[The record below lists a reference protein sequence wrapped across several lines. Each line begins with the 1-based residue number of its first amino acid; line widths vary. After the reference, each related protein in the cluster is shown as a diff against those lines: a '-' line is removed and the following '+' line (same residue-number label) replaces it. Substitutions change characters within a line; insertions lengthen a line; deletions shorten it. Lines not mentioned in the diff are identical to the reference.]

1 VTLPRVLL
9 ASVLVLV
16 VLAGGVSATTTRSH
30 VAPQAAEDLRHLV
43 RELEALHPNPYHTV
57 PRAAFHRAVDDLIAR
72 LPQLDEDQALVEV
85 MRLLVLG
92 DRDGHTGMPPGGHT
106 RVLHRYPLRLY
117 YFADGLYVVR
127 ALGVPGAVGTK
138 LVATAGVPLAEVEA
152 KVRPL
157 VSGDNDSSRRA
168 VMPGHLV
175 TAEVLHGLRII
186 PSTGPATF
194 TLESR
199 TGARRDVT
207 LRTVTTQTYDSALGP
222 FWQPPVRPGLPPKR
236 LPASLR
242 FAAQPRY
249 LTTIGRGR
257 TIYFSY
263 NQTYGRTYALAQR
276 LRSLFRNRKVRRLII
291 DVRRNGGGNNASYR
305 DLMAFLQSPTVNR
318 RGKLVVLIGRLT
330 FSAAQNFIN
339 ELERT
344 TNVVFVGEPSGG
356 SPNHFSDGDPIDL
369 QTLRLTANAS
379 TGYIQDSRPDDP
391 RVTVEPHV
399 RVDVTSADFMARR
412 DRVLRTAVHLRR

>member
-1 VTLPRVLL
+1 VTLPRALL
-9 ASVLVLV
+9 ASVLALV
-16 VLAGGVSATTTRSH
+16 VLAGGASGSATRPH
-30 VAPQAAEDLRHLV
+30 VAPAAAEDLRHLV

-57 PRAAFHRAVDDLIAR
+57 SRADHQRAADDLIAR
-72 LPQLDEDQALVEV
+72 LPQLDEDQVLVEL

-92 DRDGHTGMPPGGHT
+92 DRDGHTGMAPGGHG

-127 ALGVPGAVGTK
+127 AVGVPGAVGSK
-138 LVATAGVPLAEVEA
+138 LVAIGGVPLADVEA

-157 VSGDNDSSRRA
+157 VSGDNDWSRRA
-168 VMPGHLV
+168 VTPGHLV

-199 TGARRDVT
+199 TGVRRDVT
-207 LRTVTTQTYDSALGP
+207 LTTVTTQRYDSLLGE
-222 FWQPPVRPGLPPKR
+222 FWKPPVRAGVPPRR
-236 LPASLR
+236 LQASLR
-242 FAAQPRY
+242 YADNARY
-249 LTTIGRGR
+249 ITTINRGR
-257 TIYFSY
+257 TVYFAY
-263 NQTYGRTYALAQR
+263 NQTIQRTYDLTQR
-276 LRSLFRNRKVRRLII
+276 LRKLMRDRRVKRLVI
-291 DVRRNGGGNNASYR
+291 DVRRNGGGNNTTYR
-305 DLMAFLQSPTVNR
+305 DLMAFLQSPSINR
-318 RGKLVVLIGRLT
+318 RGRLVVLIGRLT

-344 TNVVFVGEPSGG
+344 TNVIFVGEPSGG

-369 QTLRLTANAS
+369 PTLRLTAHAS

-412 DRVLRTAVHLRR
+412 DRVLRTAVQLRG